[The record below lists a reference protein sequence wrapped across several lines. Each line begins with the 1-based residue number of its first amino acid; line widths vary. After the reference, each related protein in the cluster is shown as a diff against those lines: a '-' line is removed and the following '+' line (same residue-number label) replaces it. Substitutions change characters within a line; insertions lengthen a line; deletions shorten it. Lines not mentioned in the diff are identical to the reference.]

1 MIQRSAI
8 LYVQNAGKGN
18 VRLSKK
24 TGAVNGVG
32 GKLRYQALA
41 ADSASQAH
49 VQTQFTSV
57 ISEDENEC
65 VEDRCESAWK
75 RKLAKGD
82 RPKSIL
88 ITWSHPKNPMFQKPE
103 FYTRKEFARLVEGTC
118 AHLGAT
124 VESMAVFREPHKN
137 AAAHYHVLVILQGR
151 STRLWAFDETIFQ
164 RHYIKTFTEMVVGG
178 SKKPHF
184 RVLEYLMC
192 PTPRKMEVDEAPYIT
207 KNMEVPGKLWDKA
220 AKSKSKL
227 ENSPA
232 SPDEIYQ
239 FLLENPSVA
248 SHGTLLDLLDSG
260 EGKNVKLRRISKF
273 VNNNIRVARE
283 VIAGLLARRDR
294 NRIRKENLKT
304 PMHYLVDSIQNCG
317 ECACPKGPGL
327 TTLAEDVDFLV
338 QFHGASNVLPFFERA
353 DRFFAGTLPTKGRP
367 KNCYIE
373 GRPTSGKSSLA
384 DLVTYIIPESRIVSP
399 TLDSST
405 PFSKIRSHYL
415 LCVVD
420 DWRFSQKVPV
430 TGTLQWMEG
439 RNFGV
444 DIKGQEAVQVEMGPI
459 CLFSSNY
466 SGPTLAWRELDIQ
479 AFRDRCYTVRME
491 HRIPPLSRKEVGDKM
506 KKCASCRVQA
516 LAQYSPCVRATFA
529 RIKGEVGQATNNR
542 SNCVNQVCAFSTLR

>member
-1 MIQRSAI
+1 MRYESPA
-8 LYVQNAGKGN
+8 AG
-18 VRLSKK
+18 
-24 TGAVNGVG
+24 
-32 GKLRYQALA
+32 Q
-41 ADSASQAH
+41 ASQGP
-49 VQTQFTSV
+49 VQTQVASV
-57 ISEDENEC
+57 ISEDEGEC
-65 VEDRCESAWK
+65 EEDRCESAWK

-88 ITWSHPKNPMFQKPE
+88 ITWSHSKNPMFQKPE
-103 FYTRKEFARLVEGTC
+103 FYTRKEFARLIEGTC
-118 AHLGAT
+118 THLGAT

-137 AAAHYHVLVILQGR
+137 AAAHYHVLAILQGR
-151 STRLWAFDETIFQ
+151 STRLWAFDEAMFQ
-164 RHYIKTFTEMVVGG
+164 RHYIKTFTEIVVGG

-192 PTPRKMEVDEAPYIT
+192 PTPRKMEVDEAPYMT
-207 KNMEVPGKLWDKA
+207 KNMDVPGKLWDKA

-227 ENSPA
+227 ENTPA

-239 FLLENPSVA
+239 FLVDNRSVV
-248 SHGTLLDLLDSG
+248 SHDTLLDLLDSG
-260 EGKNVKLRRISKF
+260 EGGNVKLRRISKF

-283 VIAGLLARRDR
+283 VITGLLGRRDR
-294 NRIRKENLKT
+294 YSIRDAYLKT
-304 PMHYLVDSIQNCG
+304 PMNYLVDAIKNCG
-317 ECACPKGPGL
+317 ECACPQGPGL
-327 TTLAEDVDFLV
+327 TTLAEDVDFLI
-338 QFHGASNVLPFFERA
+338 QFHGASNVLPFFEWA

-384 DLVTYIIPESRIVSP
+384 DLVTYVIPESRIVSP
-399 TLDSST
+399 TLDSTT

-444 DIKGQEAVQVEMGPI
+444 DIKGQEAVQVDMGPI

-479 AFRDRCYTVRME
+479 AFKDRCYTVKME
-491 HRIPPLSRKEVGDKM
+491 HRIPPASRQEVGDKM
-506 KKCASCRVQA
+506 KKCALCRVQA
-516 LAQYSPCVRATFA
+516 LAKFSPYVRATFA
-529 RIKGEVGQATNNR
+529 RIKGEVSQGTNNNGN
-542 SNCVNQVCAFSTLR
+542 SVS